1 MFETLMSKTFVLLSA
16 SLLCAY
22 IGCLYSQSI
31 FRKLIETQQ
40 FNKVKIFNY
49 VALGIDI
56 LFFIILMFTRKIMPL
71 NMIFMALFT
80 FTSGFTLGLIT
91 LVSGDIAQKA
101 LGITALTTLT
111 TGLIATYS
119 SLDFA
124 WLGKFL
130 FIGLIGLIIV
140 GIIGLFVRIK
150 GTLGKIYASFGV
162 LIFTGYLLF
171 DFNNLAKLKQVAASN
186 NWETALDFAIS
197 IYLDIINLFLYLIQL
212 LSSSNN

>member
-16 SLLCAY
+16 SLVCAY
-22 IGCLYSQSI
+22 LGCLFAQNI
-31 FRKLIETQQ
+31 FKKLIENQQ
-40 FNKVKIFNY
+40 FSKVKTYNWIAII
-49 VALGIDI
+49 VDI
-56 LFFIILMFTRKIMPL
+56 IFFIILMFTSKIMPV
-71 NMIFMALFT
+71 NMIFMGLFT

-91 LVSGDIAQKA
+91 LVAGDVAQKA
-101 LGITALTTLT
+101 LGITALTTFA
-111 TGLIATYS
+111 TGLIAMYS
-119 SLDFA
+119 GLDFA

-140 GIIGLFVRIK
+140 GIIGLFVKIK

-162 LIFTGYLLF
+162 IIFTGYLLY
-171 DFNNLAKLKQVAASN
+171 DFNKLAKVKMIADAN

-197 IYLDIINLFLYLIQL
+197 LYLDIVNLFLYLIQL

>member
-1 MFETLMSKTFVLLSA
+1 M
-16 SLLCAY
+16 
-22 IGCLYSQSI
+22 
-31 FRKLIETQQ
+31 
-40 FNKVKIFNY
+40 
-49 VALGIDI
+49 
-56 LFFIILMFTRKIMPL
+56 MPV
-71 NMIFMALFT
+71 NMIVMGLFT

-91 LVSGDIAQKA
+91 LVAGDVAQKA
-101 LGITALTTLT
+101 LGITALTTFA

-119 SLDFA
+119 GLDFS

-150 GTLGKIYASFGV
+150 GGLRKFMAGFGV

-171 DFNNLAKLKQVAASN
+171 DFNKLAKLKEIADAN
-186 NWETALDFAIS
+186 NWTTALDFAIN
-197 IYLDIINLFLYLIQL
+197 IYLDIVNLFLQLISL

>member
-56 LFFIILMFTRKIMPL
+56 LFFIILMFTREIMPL

-91 LVSGDIAQKA
+91 LVAGNVAQKA

-119 SLDFA
+119 GLDFA

-197 IYLDIINLFLYLIQL
+197 IYLDIVNLFLYLIQL

>member
-1 MFETLMSKTFVLLSA
+1 MFETLMSKTFVLLSV
-16 SLLCAY
+16 SLMFAY
-22 IGCLYSQSI
+22 LGCLFSQGI

-40 FNKVKIFNY
+40 FGKVKAYNWIS
-49 VALGIDI
+49 LILDI
-56 LFFIILMFTRKIMPL
+56 LIFVVLMFTRKIMPL
-71 NMIFMALFT
+71 NIIFMCLFT
-80 FTSGFTLGLIT
+80 LISGFTLGLIT
-91 LVSGDIAQKA
+91 LVAGNVAQKA
-101 LGITALTTLT
+101 LGITALTTLV

-119 SLDFA
+119 GLDFT
-124 WLGKFL
+124 WMGKFL

-171 DFNNLAKLKQVAASN
+171 DFNNLAKLKQVAEAN

-197 IYLDIINLFLYLIQL
+197 IYLDIINLFLYLLQL

>member
-22 IGCLYSQSI
+22 LGCLFSQTI

-40 FNKVKIFNY
+40 FNKAKTYNI
-49 VALGIDI
+49 VAIVI
-56 LFFIILMFTRKIMPL
+56 NIIVFIILMFTRKITPV
-71 NMIFMALFT
+71 NMFIMGAFT
-80 FTSGFTLGLIT
+80 FSSGFTLGLIT

-101 LGITALTTLT
+101 LGITALTTLI

-119 SLDFA
+119 GLDFA

-140 GIIGLFVRIK
+140 AIIRLFVKIN

-162 LIFTGYLLF
+162 IIFTGYLLF
-171 DFNNLAKLKQVAASN
+171 DFNKLAKLKQIAEVN

-197 IYLDIINLFLYLIQL
+197 IYLDIVNLFLYLIQL

>member
-1 MFETLMSKTFVLLSA
+1 MFETLMSKTFVLLSI

-22 IGCLYSQSI
+22 IGCLFSQGI

-40 FNKVKIFNY
+40 FGKVKAYNWI
-49 VALGIDI
+49 ALILDI
-56 LFFIILMFTRKIMPL
+56 LIFVVLMFTRKIIPI
-71 NMIFMALFT
+71 NMFVMALFT

-91 LVSGDIAQKA
+91 LVAGNVAQKA
-101 LGITALTTLT
+101 LGITALTTLL
-111 TGLIATYS
+111 TGLVATYS
-119 SLDFA
+119 GLDFA
-124 WLGKFL
+124 WMGKFL

-162 LIFTGYLLF
+162 IIFTGYLLF
-171 DFNNLAKLKQVAASN
+171 DFNNLAKVKQIAEAN
-186 NWETALDFAIS
+186 NWETALDFAIN
-197 IYLDIINLFLYLIQL
+197 IYLDIVNLFLYLIQL

>member
-1 MFETLMSKTFVLLSA
+1 MFETLMSKTFVLLSV
-16 SLLCAY
+16 SLMFAY
-22 IGCLYSQSI
+22 LGCLFSQGI

-40 FNKVKIFNY
+40 FGKVKAYNWIS
-49 VALGIDI
+49 LILDI
-56 LFFIILMFTRKIMPL
+56 LIFVVLMFTRKIMPL
-71 NMIFMALFT
+71 NIIFMCLFT
-80 FTSGFTLGLIT
+80 LISGFTLGLIT
-91 LVSGDIAQKA
+91 LVAGNVAQKA
-101 LGITALTTLT
+101 LGITALTTLV

-119 SLDFA
+119 GLDFA
-124 WLGKFL
+124 WMGKFL

-171 DFNNLAKLKQVAASN
+171 DFNNLAKLKQVAEAN

-197 IYLDIINLFLYLIQL
+197 IYLDIINLFLYLLQL

>member
-16 SLLCAY
+16 SLVCAY
-22 IGCLYSQSI
+22 LGCLFAQNI
-31 FRKLIETQQ
+31 FKKLIENQQ
-40 FNKVKIFNY
+40 FSKVKTYNWIAIIVDIIFF
-49 VALGIDI
+49 V
-56 LFFIILMFTRKIMPL
+56 ILMFTRKIMPV
-71 NMIFMALFT
+71 NMIFMGLFT

-91 LVSGDIAQKA
+91 LVAGDVAQKA
-101 LGITALTTLT
+101 LGITALTTFA

-119 SLDFA
+119 GLDFA

-140 GIIGLFVRIK
+140 GIIGLFVKIK

-162 LIFTGYLLF
+162 LIFTGYLLY
-171 DFNNLAKLKQVAASN
+171 DFNNLAKLKQVAEAN

-197 IYLDIINLFLYLIQL
+197 IYLDIVNLFLYLIQL

>member
-16 SLLCAY
+16 SLVCAY
-22 IGCLYSQSI
+22 LGCLFAQNI

-40 FNKVKIFNY
+40 FSKVKTYNWIAII
-49 VALGIDI
+49 VDI
-56 LFFIILMFTRKIMPL
+56 VFFIILMFTRKIMPA
-71 NMIFMALFT
+71 NMIFMGLFT

-91 LVSGDIAQKA
+91 LVAGDVAQKA
-101 LGITALTTLT
+101 LGITALTTFA
-111 TGLIATYS
+111 TGLIAMYS
-119 SLDFA
+119 GLDFA

-140 GIIGLFVRIK
+140 GIIGLFVKIK
-150 GTLGKIYASFGV
+150 GTLGKIYAFFGV
-162 LIFTGYLLF
+162 IIFTGYLLY
-171 DFNNLAKLKQVAASN
+171 DFNKLAKVKMIADAN

-197 IYLDIINLFLYLIQL
+197 LYLDIVNLFLYLIQL

>member
-31 FRKLIETQQ
+31 FRRLIETQQ
-40 FNKVKIFNY
+40 FDKIKRYNLI
-49 VALGIDI
+49 AII
-56 LFFIILMFTRKIMPL
+56 INIIAFIILMFTRKIMPI
-71 NMIFMALFT
+71 NMLFMGIFT
-80 FTSGFTLGLIT
+80 FASGFTLGLIT
-91 LVSGDIAQKA
+91 LVAGEVAQKA

-119 SLDFA
+119 GLDFA

-140 GIIGLFVRIK
+140 AIISLFVRIR

-162 LIFTGYLLF
+162 IIFTGYLLF
-171 DFNNLAKLKQVAASN
+171 DFNKLAKLKQIAEAN

-197 IYLDIINLFLYLIQL
+197 IYLDIVNLFLYLIQL

>member
-119 SLDFA
+119 GLDFA

>member
-22 IGCLYSQSI
+22 IGCLFSQNF
-31 FRKLIETQQ
+31 FRKLLETQQ
-40 FNKVKIFNY
+40 FDKVKKYNIAAIIINII
-49 VALGIDI
+49 A
-56 LFFIILMFTRKIMPL
+56 FIILMLTRKIMPV
-71 NMIFMALFT
+71 NMLFMGIFT
-80 FTSGFTLGLIT
+80 FASGFTLGLIT

-119 SLDFA
+119 GLDFA

-150 GTLGKIYASFGV
+150 GTLGKIYTSFGV

-197 IYLDIINLFLYLIQL
+197 IYLDIVNLFLYLIQL

>member
-16 SLLCAY
+16 SLVCAY
-22 IGCLYSQSI
+22 LGCLFAQNI

-40 FNKVKIFNY
+40 FSKVKTYNWIAII
-49 VALGIDI
+49 VDI
-56 LFFIILMFTRKIMPL
+56 IFFIILMFTRKMMPV
-71 NMIFMALFT
+71 NMIVMGLFT

-91 LVSGDIAQKA
+91 LVAGDVAQKA
-101 LGITALTTLT
+101 LGITALTTFA
-111 TGLIATYS
+111 TGLIAMYS
-119 SLDFA
+119 GLDFA

-140 GIIGLFVRIK
+140 GIIGLFVKIK
-150 GTLGKIYASFGV
+150 GTLGKIYAFFGV
-162 LIFTGYLLF
+162 IIFTGYLLY
-171 DFNNLAKLKQVAASN
+171 DFNKLAKVKMIADAN

-197 IYLDIINLFLYLIQL
+197 LYLDIVNLFLYLIQL

>member
-16 SLLCAY
+16 SLVCAY
-22 IGCLYSQSI
+22 LGCVFAQNI

-40 FNKVKIFNY
+40 FSKVKTYNWIAII
-49 VALGIDI
+49 VDI
-56 LFFIILMFTRKIMPL
+56 IFFIILMFTRKMMPV
-71 NMIFMALFT
+71 NMIVMGLFT

-91 LVSGDIAQKA
+91 LVAGDVAQKA
-101 LGITALTTLT
+101 LGITALTTFA
-111 TGLIATYS
+111 TGLIAMYS
-119 SLDFA
+119 GLDFA

-140 GIIGLFVRIK
+140 GIIGLFVKIK
-150 GTLGKIYASFGV
+150 GTLGKIYAFFGV
-162 LIFTGYLLF
+162 IIFTGYLLY
-171 DFNNLAKLKQVAASN
+171 DFNKLAKVKMIADAN

-197 IYLDIINLFLYLIQL
+197 LYLDIVNLFLYLIQL

>member
-16 SLLCAY
+16 SLVCAY
-22 IGCLYSQSI
+22 LGCLFAQNI
-31 FRKLIETQQ
+31 FKKLIENQQ
-40 FNKVKIFNY
+40 FSKVKTYNWIAII
-49 VALGIDI
+49 VDI
-56 LFFIILMFTRKIMPL
+56 IFFIILMFTSKIMPV
-71 NMIFMALFT
+71 NMIFMGLFT

-91 LVSGDIAQKA
+91 LVAGDVAQKA
-101 LGITALTTLT
+101 LGITALTTFA

-119 SLDFA
+119 GLDFA

-140 GIIGLFVRIK
+140 GIIGLFVKIK

-162 LIFTGYLLF
+162 IIFTGYLLY
-171 DFNNLAKLKQVAASN
+171 DFNNLAKVKMIADAN

-197 IYLDIINLFLYLIQL
+197 LYLDIVNLFLYLIQL